1 MGTRKYFMNSGSHN
15 VDKPVSHNVDKP
27 VANKSIL
34 VY

>member
-1 MGTRKYFMNSGSHN
+1 MWKKGTLMGTRKYFMNSGSHN
-15 VDKPVSHNVDKP
+15 VGKP